1 MNSSQTIAAVA
12 GAGLVGV
19 NFWTGPQRKAF
30 AGGALSSSANAKA
43 QQTAHATIVQLA
55 GELVFVGV
63 AVLLAG
69 AGGKAGAIVVAVFTA
84 LWLLWLIK
92 HYSKGS

>member
-1 MNSSQTIAAVA
+1 MNTQQTIAAAA
-12 GAGLVGV
+12 GVGLVGV
-19 NFWTGPQRKAF
+19 NFWTGPQRAAVSK
-30 AGGALSSSANAKA
+30 GALSSSASAKA
-43 QQTAHATIVQLA
+43 EQSAHTSIVQLA
-55 GELVFVGV
+55 GELIFVGV

-69 AGGKAGAIVVAVFTA
+69 AGGKAASIVVAIFAA

>member
-1 MNSSQTIAAVA
+1 MNTQQTIVAAA

-19 NFWTGPQRKAF
+19 NFWTGPQRKAVTS
-30 AGGALSSSANAKA
+30 GALNSSASSK
-43 QQTAHATIVQLA
+43 QEGTAHTSIVQLA
-55 GELVFVGV
+55 GELLFVGV

-69 AGGKAGAIVVAVFTA
+69 AGGKAGSIVVAMIAA
-84 LWLLWLIK
+84 LWILWLIK